1 MKPNTSGRINIAMEK
16 KKTYKHIDQAE
27 RKEIA
32 LLLGKAYSL
41 RDIAKAMNRSVSS
54 ILEEIRNN
62 SVRGIYDPEKA
73 AQKAYVKRKY
83 SKYQGMKIVQR
94 PGLRTYIEE
103 KLKEDWSPE
112 QISGRIKRI
121 ETQFKYVSPK
131 AIYYVYSSYGKLL
144 GDCLRYKGKGYE
156 KREGKTMPLMNRVFI
171 DQRPKYI
178 DKRLEFGD
186 WEGDFIVSG
195 KSGQGFLLVLHERKA
210 RYTLIKK
217 LTAKTI
223 DEVHRL
229 IFELTGG
236 VVLNSLTLDND
247 IVFRRHRELSRLL
260 GKPIYFCHPY
270 HSWEKGAVE
279 NTNKLIRQYI
289 PKGADISKYSD
300 EYIQMV
306 EDRLNNRPRECL
318 ESRTPNEVMRQNN
331 QFTKPVGKININLQ
345 TLV

>member
-1 MKPNTSGRINIAMEK
+1 MEQTK
-16 KKTYKHIDQAE
+16 IYKHIDRAE

-54 ILEEIRNN
+54 ISEEIRNN
-62 SVRGIYDPEKA
+62 SVKGIYAPEKA
-73 AQKAYVKRKY
+73 AQKAYVNRKY

-94 PGLRTYIEE
+94 PSLRDYVEE

-112 QISGRIKRI
+112 QISHRIKRI

-131 AIYYVYSSYGKLL
+131 AIYKYVYSPYGELL
-144 GDCLRYKGKGYE
+144 GDCLRYKGKKYR
-156 KREGKTMPLMNRVFI
+156 KDDGKTTPLENRVFI
-171 DQRPKYI
+171 DERPQYV

-195 KSGQGFLLVLHERKA
+195 KSGKGFLLVLHERKA
-210 RYTLIKK
+210 RYTLIRK

-229 IFELTGG
+229 IFESTGG
-236 VVLNSLTLDND
+236 VILNSLTLDND
-247 IVFRRHRELSRLL
+247 IVFRRHEELSRLL

-270 HSWEKGAVE
+270 HSWEKGSVE

-300 EYIQMV
+300 EYIRMV
-306 EDRLNNRPRECL
+306 ENRLNNRPRECL
-318 ESRTPNEVMRQNN
+318 ESRTPNEVMKQNN
-331 QFTKPVGKININLQ
+331 QFTKSVEKININLQ
-345 TLV
+345 TLA